1 MRIVPVSLRI
11 ALGTLIFTLA
21 ISFTAVAAG
30 VIMRA
35 STSDSGSQGTSV
47 SIAQEI
53 SADGRYVAFTSYA
66 NNLVSGDTNGQ
77 CDAFVKDRQTGH
89 IVRVSTDSSGAQ
101 VAGSCEASISADG
114 RYVAFSNQGK
124 C

>member
-1 MRIVPVSLRI
+1 MMKFIRSFVFQLSREKIMRIVPVSLRI

-47 SIAQEI
+47 SSAQEI
-53 SADGRYVAFTSYA
+53 SAEGR
-66 NNLVSGDTNGQ
+66 
-77 CDAFVKDRQTGH
+77 
-89 IVRVSTDSSGAQ
+89 
-101 VAGSCEASISADG
+101 
-114 RYVAFSNQGK
+114 
-124 C
+124 